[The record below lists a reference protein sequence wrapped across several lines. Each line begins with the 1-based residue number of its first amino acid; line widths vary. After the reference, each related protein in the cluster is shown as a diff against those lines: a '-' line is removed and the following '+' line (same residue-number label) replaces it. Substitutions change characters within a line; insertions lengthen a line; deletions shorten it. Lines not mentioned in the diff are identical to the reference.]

1 MGSLLRIAG
10 ADADALGLEIP
21 DGPAAATGD
30 GPFDMDHVT
39 EALDQVYDPEIPV
52 SIVQLGLVYRCE
64 EVVDADGARRIEL
77 DMTMTAPGCGMGDVL
92 QADAPRAERAV
103 PRFAGI
109 VVYLC
114 WEPPWIIHP
123 TRRKQADG
131 NSGIIGVGPVG
142 G

>member
-64 EVVDADGARRIEL
+64 EVVDADGARRIEI
-77 DMTMTAPGCGMGDVL
+77 DMTMTAPGCGMGRSDESREGKACVSTCRYRG
-92 QADAPRAERAV
+92 AK
-103 PRFAGI
+103 
-109 VVYLC
+109 Y
-114 WEPPWIIHP
+114 H
-123 TRRKQADG
+123 
-131 NSGIIGVGPVG
+131 
-142 G
+142 